1 MQKTNIECRVTTLG
15 NVRSGAA
22 PSISDRII
30 ASAFG
35 IYAVDLIANQKFDR
49 MVAWKDSKVVDY
61 PIKMGIET

>member
-1 MQKTNIECRVTTLG
+1 MQKSNIECRVTTLG
-15 NVRSGAA
+15 NVPRGAE
-22 PSISDRII
+22 PSMSDRII